1 MRIDHTAES
10 LSWRIRMRWSAQLQ
24 MKAGGAIRFMAERAI
39 IGLTDWL
46 KTPAGAYVL
55 QWEQAHLDTAVAD
68 LFGFHALQLGLPE
81 LEALRANR
89 MPHRWVA
96 TEHDAAAVAATAA
109 PASDGQPLHREG
121 SEPPRIG
128 IALRCDF
135 DALPFDSNSLD
146 LVVLPHALELARDPH
161 LALREVER
169 VLVPEG
175 RVVIV
180 GFNPTSLWG
189 LRQQLGRWRRRLLP
203 GSQRALFLPSAG
215 EFLGYRRLRDWL
227 RLLSF
232 EVEDGRFGCWR
243 PPVASMK
250 WLSRFAWADRA
261 GERWWPVF
269 GAVYFVVA
277 VKRVRGMRLV
287 GMARAQRTVPNAAP
301 APVVATTHH
310 HHHLEEQQS

>member
-1 MRIDHTAES
+1 V
-10 LSWRIRMRWSAQLQ
+10 
-24 MKAGGAIRFMAERAI
+24 KAGGAISFMAERAI

-55 QWEQAHLDTAVAD
+55 QWEQAHLDVAVAD
-68 LFGFHALQLGLPE
+68 LFGYHALQLGLPE
-81 LEALRANR
+81 LDALGANR

-96 TEHDAAAVAATAA
+96 VERAPSVIAPEAGTAAVETL
-109 PASDGQPLHREG
+109 P
-121 SEPPRIG
+121 SEPAQRRVAA
-128 IALRCDF
+128 IALWCDF

-175 RVVIV
+175 RVVVV

-189 LRQQLGRWRRRLLP
+189 LRQTLGRWRRLLP
-203 GSQRALFLPSAG
+203 GSPRDLFLPSAG
-215 EFLGYRRLRDWL
+215 EFLRYRRLRDWL

-232 EVEDGRFGCWR
+232 EVEDGRFGCYR
-243 PPVASMK
+243 PPLASLR
-250 WLSRFAWADRA
+250 WLGRFAWMERV

-287 GMARAQRTVPNAAP
+287 GMVRAQRAASKAAP
-301 APVVATTHH
+301 APVVATHH
-310 HHHLEEQQS
+310 NRRSDDDSP

>member
-1 MRIDHTAES
+1 M
-10 LSWRIRMRWSAQLQ
+10 
-24 MKAGGAIRFMAERAI
+24 
-39 IGLTDWL
+39 TDWL
-46 KTPAGAYVL
+46 QTPAGAYVL
-55 QWEQAHLDTAVAD
+55 QWEQAHLDVAVAD

-96 TEHDAAAVAATAA
+96 TEHAQAARSAQEPAPVVPGTLQAEAVA
-109 PASDGQPLHREG
+109 
-121 SEPPRIG
+121 PPRAA
-128 IALRCDF
+128 IALHCDF

-189 LRQQLGRWRRRLLP
+189 LRQQLGRWRRQLWSRSAR
-203 GSQRALFLPSAG
+203 GLFLPSSG
-215 EFLGYRRLRDWL
+215 EFLRYRRLRDWL

-232 EVEDGRFGCWR
+232 EVEDGRFGCYR
-243 PPVASMK
+243 MPVASLK
-250 WLSRFAWADRA
+250 WLERSAWMERV

-277 VKRVRGMRLV
+277 VKRVRGMRLI
-287 GMARAQRTVPNAAP
+287 GMVRAQRPVTSTAP
-301 APVVATTHH
+301 APVVATHH
-310 HHHLEEQQS
+310 HRNPNESPP

>member
-1 MRIDHTAES
+1 
-10 LSWRIRMRWSAQLQ
+10 
-24 MKAGGAIRFMAERAI
+24 MAERAI

-46 KTPAGAYVL
+46 GTAPGAYVL
-55 QWEQAHLDTAVAD
+55 AWEQGHLDAAVVD

-81 LEALRANR
+81 LQALRANR

-96 TEHDAAAVAATAA
+96 TENPHASDTAPGR
-109 PASDGQPLHREG
+109 PASLPGETSAPG
-121 SEPPRIG
+121 G
-128 IALRCDF
+128 AAIALHCDF

-146 LVVLPHALELARDPH
+146 LVVLPHALEHARDPH

-189 LRQQLGRWRRRLLP
+189 LRQQLGRWRRRLAP
-203 GSQRALFLPSAG
+203 GTPHGLFLPDG
-215 EFLGYRRLRDWL
+215 GDLLRYRRLRDWL

-232 EVEDGRFGCWR
+232 EVEDGRFGCYR
-243 PPVASMK
+243 MPVASPK
-250 WLSRFAWADRA
+250 WLARCAWMERV

-287 GMARAQRTVPNAAP
+287 GMVRAQRRQTAAAP
-301 APVVATTHH
+301 AAVVANHH
-310 HHHLEEQQS
+310 NRHPTDENR